1 MLLLRPTPLVPKASF
16 ACIFFFVSIH
26 LKFGLNCNLWK
37 CIRRVVIKCIGLFSI
52 SIVGQ
57 IEVHWFLNQM
67 NDSMQL
73 CPLTLNTP
81 PSNDLN
87 TDSHSL
93 SCHFRSLVVMHDDV
107 TTLSAL
113 LYSFKVS
120 SWCIMFV
127 ISNMITM
134 HVCITVVNK
143 HADII
148 LCVDVK

>member
-1 MLLLRPTPLVPKASF
+1 MYQT
-16 ACIFFFVSIH
+16 C
-26 LKFGLNCNLWK
+26 
-37 CIRRVVIKCIGLFSI
+37 VVIKCIGLFSI

-73 CPLTLNTP
+73 CPLTVNMP

-87 TDSHSL
+87 TDSHNL

-134 HVCITVVNK
+134 HVCITVVNE

>member
-1 MLLLRPTPLVPKASF
+1 MYQT
-16 ACIFFFVSIH
+16 C
-26 LKFGLNCNLWK
+26 
-37 CIRRVVIKCIGLFSI
+37 VVIKCIGLFSI

-143 HADII
+143 HADMI